1 MLKLKPQC
9 SLPLALQPSG
19 HTTTL
24 QTGGGPGAPHLQLQR
39 KGTREGGRLSV
50 RGRTTRS
57 SRLPAAH
64 RDPCF
69 HKMSISASEECSPS
83 EHRLIKA
90 FVKQQEL
97 ASLPLQSAFYLPRA
111 SDMSWMSKVL
121 FTPTWSRRLLRKL
134 FRV

>member
-1 MLKLKPQC
+1 MLKLKTTVF
-9 SLPLALQPSG
+9 SALQPSG

-24 QTGGGPGAPHLQLQR
+24 QTGGSPAAPHLQLQR

-57 SRLPAAH
+57 SRLPAVR
-64 RDPCF
+64 RDPRF
-69 HKMSISASEECSPS
+69 HKMSISASEERSPS

-97 ASLPLQSAFYLPRA
+97 ASLPLQSAFYLPRV

-121 FTPTWSRRLLRKL
+121 FTPTWSQRLLRKL